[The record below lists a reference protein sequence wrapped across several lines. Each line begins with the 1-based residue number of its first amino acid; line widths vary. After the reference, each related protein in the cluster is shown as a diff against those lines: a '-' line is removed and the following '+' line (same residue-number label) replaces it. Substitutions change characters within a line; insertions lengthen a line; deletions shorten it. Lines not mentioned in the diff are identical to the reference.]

1 MERVKVDGG
10 GRGGQAG
17 HGAGD
22 GVWGVRDEPAVVFE
36 ELAVLARV
44 GVDGGRGREVG
55 VDGGRGREGDGG
67 AVVFEAFTRTTVLI
81 SSIGAPEWK

>member
-1 MERVKVDGG
+1 MPAGGLECVEVDGG
-10 GRGGQAG
+10 GGQAG
-17 HGAGD
+17 RGAVD

-36 ELAVLARV
+36 ELAVLVRV
-44 GVDGGRGREVG
+44 R

-67 AVVFEAFTRTTVLI
+67 AVAFEVFRRTTVLI